1 MNGADALE
9 LLGRLFWLLV
19 AAGALTLM
27 ALPFLSWMNGARTRL
42 LLRRLAEEQERQAA
56 LLGALR
62 YQLAQLEQ
70 TVAAPGRSQDQ
81 ETDPVLERT
90 VHSAVENALD
100 QALGPAL
107 ERAAREAAQAAT
119 KAADEAARKA
129 PRPAALRAF
138 PPAMPAGAPGGEDE
152 GHLPDHLPGHLPG
165 HLPDQLQDQL
175 RERQPGA
182 PGKETAAKDGGR
194 DERAFLLEEE

>member
-1 MNGADALE
+1 MNGADALD

-19 AAGALTLM
+19 AAGALALM

-70 TVAAPGRSQDQ
+70 TVAALGRSHDQ

-107 ERAAREAAQAAT
+107 ERAAAQAAT

-138 PPAMPAGAPGGEDE
+138 PPAMPADAPGEEDE
-152 GHLPDHLPGHLPG
+152 DHLTDHL
-165 HLPDQLQDQL
+165 Q
-175 RERQPGA
+175 ERQPGA